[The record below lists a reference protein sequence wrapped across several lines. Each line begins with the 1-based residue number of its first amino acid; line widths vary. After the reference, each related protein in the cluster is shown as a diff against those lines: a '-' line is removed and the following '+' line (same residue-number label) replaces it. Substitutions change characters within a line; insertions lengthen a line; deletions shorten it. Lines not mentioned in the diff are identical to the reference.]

1 MAKTGGLG
9 ARLFVGGYD
18 LSGDTGAVSRIAG
31 GCAPIDVTGIDK
43 SAMERIG
50 GRRDGGIEWSS
61 FFNPTAAQAHPV
73 LSALP
78 TADVAVTY
86 CHGTTLAN
94 PAACCIA
101 KQINYDPTRAADGA
115 LTMAVQAL
123 SNGYGLE
130 WGVQATAGQRTDTTA
145 TAGTAFDA
153 AGGATTNF
161 GLQAYLQV
169 FSFTGTSV
177 TVKLQESSD
186 NAGDAYAD
194 VVGGGFVAA
203 TAIGTQRIATATG
216 LAVERFLKVT
226 TTGTFTEATF
236 HVVVVR
242 NLAAPAF

>member
-1 MAKTGGLG
+1 MAKTSGLG
-9 ARLFVGGYD
+9 ARLFIGGFD
-18 LSGDTGAVSRIAG
+18 LSGDTGAVQRIAG

-50 GRRDGGIEWSS
+50 GQRDGGIEWSS
-61 FFNPTAAQAHPV
+61 FFNPTGAHPV

-78 TADVAVTY
+78 TADVLATY
-86 CHGTTLAN
+86 CHGTTLGN
-94 PAACCIA
+94 PAACCIG
-101 KQINYDPTRAADGA
+101 KQIDYAPTRANDGA
-115 LTMAVQAL
+115 LTMAVAVQA
-123 SNGYGLE
+123 SGFGLE

-161 GLQAYLQV
+161 GVQAYLQV

-186 NAGDAYAD
+186 NAGDAYVD

-203 TAIGTQRIATATG
+203 TAVGTQRIATATN

>member
-1 MAKTGGLG
+1 MAKTSGLG
-9 ARLFVGGYD
+9 ARLFIGGFD
-18 LSGDTGAVSRIAG
+18 LSGDTGAVQRIAG

-50 GRRDGGIEWSS
+50 GLRDGGIEWSS
-61 FFNPTAAQAHPV
+61 FFNPTGAHPV

-78 TADVAVTY
+78 TADVLATY
-86 CHGTTLAN
+86 CHGTTLGN
-94 PAACCIA
+94 PAACCIG
-101 KQINYDPTRAADGA
+101 KQIDYAPTRANDGA
-115 LTMAVQAL
+115 LTMAVAVQA
-123 SNGYGLE
+123 NGFGLE

-161 GLQAYLQV
+161 GVQAYLQV

-186 NAGDAYAD
+186 NAGDAYVD

-203 TAIGTQRIATATG
+203 SAVGTQRIATATN

>member
-1 MAKTGGLG
+1 MAKTSGLG
-9 ARLFVGGYD
+9 ARLFIGGFD
-18 LSGDTGAVSRIAG
+18 LSGDTGAVQRIAG

-50 GRRDGGIEWSS
+50 GQRDGGIEWSS
-61 FFNPTAAQAHPV
+61 FFNPTGAHPV

-78 TADVAVTY
+78 TADVLATY
-86 CHGTTLAN
+86 CHGTTLGN
-94 PAACCIA
+94 PAACCVG
-101 KQINYDPTRAADGA
+101 KQIDYAPTRANDGA
-115 LTMAVQAL
+115 LTMAVAVQA
-123 SNGYGLE
+123 NGFGLE

-161 GLQAYLQV
+161 GVQAYLQV

-186 NAGDAYAD
+186 NAGDAYVD
-194 VVGGGFVAA
+194 VVGGGFAAA
-203 TAIGTQRIATATG
+203 TAVGTQRIATATN
-216 LAVERFLKVT
+216 LAVERYLKVT

-236 HVVVVR
+236 HVTVVR

>member
-1 MAKTGGLG
+1 MAKTSGLG
-9 ARLFVGGYD
+9 ARLFIGGFD
-18 LSGDTGAVSRIAG
+18 LSGDTGAVQRIAG

-50 GRRDGGIEWSS
+50 GQRDGGIEWSS
-61 FFNPTAAQAHPV
+61 FFNPTGAHPV

-78 TADVAVTY
+78 TADVLATY

-94 PAACCIA
+94 PAACCVG
-101 KQINYDPTRAADGA
+101 KQIDYAPTRANDGA
-115 LTMAVQAL
+115 LTMAVAVQA
-123 SNGYGLE
+123 NGFGLE

-186 NAGDAYAD
+186 NAGDAYVD
-194 VVGGGFVAA
+194 VVGGGFAA
-203 TAIGTQRIATATG
+203 ASAVGTQRIATATN
-216 LAVERFLKVT
+216 LAVERFLKIT

-242 NLAAPAF
+242 NLAAPTF